1 MSKTVERTITVSKPL
16 AQVWEYLADFTSTT
30 EWDPPTV
37 RTTRQSGDGGVG
49 TTYLNV
55 SKFAGRE
62 VEMTYTVKAF
72 EPQRELV
79 LRGENAVLETLDTI
93 RFAANPAG
101 TVVSYTATFTPKGAA
116 KLIEPLLPLG
126 LNKLADDT
134 EDSLK
139 EHLERL

>member
-1 MSKTVERTITVSKPL
+1 MSKKVERTITVSKPL
-16 AQVWEYLADFTSTT
+16 EQVWEYLSDFTTTT

-55 SKFAGRE
+55 SKMAGRE
-62 VEMTYTVKAF
+62 VEMTYTVKTY

-93 RFAANPAG
+93 RVSANPAG
-101 TVVSYTATFTPKGAA
+101 TVVDYTATFTPKGAA

-126 LNKLADDT
+126 LKKLADDT
-134 EDSLK
+134 QDSLQQ
-139 EHLERL
+139 HLEAL